1 VLDAAPDT
9 LSATG
14 FFADVTTDTIA
25 PYVRD
30 FTPAYPLWTDG
41 AEKRRWIYLPEC
53 AQVDTSNIDVW
64 SLPVGTRLW
73 KEFTRDGVRIETR
86 LTLRT
91 GPGANDFEY
100 ATYLWDSGVG
110 NDPVR
115 ITEGLANALGTDH
128 DVPADNLCASCHKT
142 TWPALGFSAVQLT
155 HDGPGLTMASL
166 SAEGRLSVPRP
177 DGVTVPG
184 NDVER
189 AALGYLHSNCGS
201 CHHAGGV
208 PNVSLLLKVLDGQ
221 TTPEATDTYAT
232 SVDKPTTSTVAWTC
246 AGCDRVEPGNPDA
259 SAMFMR
265 SEIRGTGQ
273 MPPVGTE
280 LVHPTG
286 LDVLRAWIEA
296 IPPAP

>member
-1 VLDAAPDT
+1 
-9 LSATG
+9 
-14 FFADVTTDTIA
+14 
-25 PYVRD
+25 
-30 FTPAYPLWTDG
+30 
-41 AEKRRWIYLPEC
+41 
-53 AQVDTSNIDVW
+53 
-64 SLPVGTRLW
+64 
-73 KEFTRDGVRIETR
+73 
-86 LTLRT
+86 
-91 GPGANDFEY
+91 
-100 ATYLWDSGVG
+100 
-110 NDPVR
+110 
-115 ITEGLANALGTDH
+115 
-128 DVPADNLCASCHKT
+128 
-142 TWPALGFSAVQLT
+142 
-155 HDGPGLTMASL
+155 
-166 SAEGRLSVPRP
+166 
-177 DGVTVPG
+177 VTVPG